1 MKKIICSMLT
11 VLLILNLTACKKQTD
26 AQKFKEE
33 YESLNGTIREKDGQE
48 IRSIE
53 IDKDNPFVYA
63 TAEEIVEKINNK
75 ETFAVYFGFSDCPWC
90 RSVLPSIIEVAQ
102 ETDTKVIYYVD
113 IKEIRDTLE
122 VDSDGNI
129 TTTKEGTEGYMSLL
143 EKLDSVLAD
152 YTLKDTDGNEVE
164 TNEKRIYAPNL
175 VSIVKGVPEELSS
188 VTSSLQ
194 TNGYMELTDEMK
206 TEMKANARCVLGC
219 LKENTNICTNA
230 C

>member
-1 MKKIICSMLT
+1 M
-11 VLLILNLTACKKQTD
+11 A
-26 AQKFKEE
+26 
-33 YESLNGTIREKDGQE
+33 
-48 IRSIE
+48 
-53 IDKDNPFVYA
+53 
-63 TAEEIVEKINNK
+63 
-75 ETFAVYFGFSDCPWC
+75 
-90 RSVLPSIIEVAQ
+90 
-102 ETDTKVIYYVD
+102 
-113 IKEIRDTLE
+113 
-122 VDSDGNI
+122 
-129 TTTKEGTEGYMSLL
+129 LL

-206 TEMKANARCVLGC
+206 TEMKANARCVLDC